1 MNRRDAAM
9 GQQPIK
15 VPADSDLAVSLK
27 AATAG
32 GEPLTVDL
40 GDGLYT
46 VFIGRRIP
54 RDVPAGDAAHTQAAI
69 RAASGSWKNLDVET
83 FKAYLTERRHTAS
96 RPSVEW

>member
-1 MNRRDAAM
+1 MS
-9 GQQPIK
+9 QEPIN

-27 AATAG
+27 AATVRG
-32 GEPLTVDL
+32 SPLTVDL
-40 GDGLYT
+40 ADGLYT

-54 RDVPAGDAAHTQAAI
+54 RGVPADDAAAIQTAI
-69 RAASGSWKNLDVET
+69 RAASGSWKNLEAET

>member
-1 MNRRDAAM
+1 MKGLDAAM
-9 GQQPIK
+9 SQEPIN

-27 AATAG
+27 AATVS

-54 RDVPAGDAAHTQAAI
+54 REMPADDAAHTQAAI
-69 RAASGSWKNLDVET
+69 RAASGSWKNLDAET
-83 FKAYLTERRHTAS
+83 FKAYLTERRHTGS